1 MGTGEQAEVDPAIVI
16 EACHALGFV
25 LAGVA
30 PAEPT
35 RWRQQFLDWLA
46 AGKHGEMGYM
56 TEHLAERLDVRALVP
71 GAQSVI
77 VVADQYAEAGDQDGE
92 VAADA
97 GRGVVA
103 RYARGRDYHAVIR
116 KRVWALVDALRE
128 RFPGEAFRPFVDT
141 GPAMEREHAVRAG
154 MVAMGSGA
162 GVGGVGGFVGKHTL
176 YIHPAVGSFVLL
188 GGVATTMRFRL
199 GGPSIADT
207 DRCGTCTR
215 CIDACPTAAITEYSV
230 DARRCVSYLTLEHR
244 GVIDD
249 SLHAGIGDRL
259 LGCDVC
265 QDVCPYNQRNDSRH
279 GTHARVHPAYLDP
292 EGQHGTLD
300 LIEILRAKDDAAARQ
315 RLLEGSAGKRA
326 SMAMLKRNAIVVAGN
341 RIAASGGAGGGDGA
355 ELVQEIRRI
364 AADESEHAM
373 VRETAKQVMSAMG

>member
-1 MGTGEQAEVDPAIVI
+1 MGNGEQAAVDPAIVI
-16 EACHALGFV
+16 ESCHALGFV

-46 AGKHGEMGYM
+46 AGKHGDMGYM
-56 TEHLAERLDVRALVP
+56 AEHVDERLDVRVLLP

-77 VVADQYAEAGDQDGE
+77 VVADQYARAGDQDGDC
-92 VAADA
+92 AAA
-97 GRGVVA
+97 VGQGVVA

-128 RFPGEAFRPFVDT
+128 RYPGEAFRPFVDT
-141 GPAMEREHAVRAG
+141 GPALEREHAVRAG
-154 MVAMGSGA
+154 MVAMGSRPD
-162 GVGGVGGFVGKHTL
+162 GGFIGKHTL

-188 GGVATTMRFRL
+188 GGVATTMRFRV
-199 GGPSIADT
+199 GGPTIADT

-215 CIDACPTAAITEYSV
+215 CIDACPTGAITDYSV

-244 GVIDD
+244 GVIDA
-249 SLHAGIGDRL
+249 SLHAGIRDRL

-265 QDVCPYNQRNDSRH
+265 QDVCPYNQHQPSHD
-279 GTHARVHPAYLDP
+279 GVQARVHPAYLDP
-292 EGQHGTLD
+292 QGQRSAMD
-300 LIEILRAKDDAAARQ
+300 LLEILRARDEAGVRQ
-315 RLLEGSAGKRA
+315 GLLAGSAGKRA

-341 RIAASGGAGGGDGA
+341 QVGKRGAGGA
-355 ELVQEIRRI
+355 ELLREIRRI
-364 AADESEHAM
+364 AGDETESEM
-373 VRETAKQVMSAMG
+373 VRETAREVMRGIDE